1 MPGGDREEKEHES
14 GILGYFTQM
23 DGAEEDKLTMA
34 SNDNTSL
41 DGRGQYV
48 SESIQD
54 TSDGAGA
61 GLCGQSRQCR
71 RSFAVTCRFCSACKS
86 CLRNRRNLG
95 QLENEMSIFCFG
107 VSHKTA
113 AVDVRE
119 RFVIRES
126 ALPEALARLK
136 TMPGFAEGLIV
147 STCNRTEFYITGEFR
162 SSSALA
168 FFESFYRDFKAGD
181 EKHLFRL
188 WANACIRH
196 LFRVVSG
203 LESMVLG
210 ETEIFGQ
217 VKRAYAL
224 AAGARTTGK
233 LLNRLF
239 QKSFQ
244 VGKQVRSSTAITCGS
259 VSVGSVAVDL
269 AEQIF
274 GDLDGC
280 KIMILGAGETSEK
293 TAKAFRS
300 RGAEQIFVSN
310 RSFARAQALA
320 MATGG
325 RAIHFEDWEQ
335 EFRDLDI
342 LVSSTAAPHA
352 IITVEKLAPFLRARQ
367 ARPLFVI
374 DLAMPR
380 DIDPELHKLPGVY
393 LYDLDSLQS
402 TAHRT
407 LVTREQESEKCH
419 QLIEHHVQDFQLWF
433 ERTQSS
439 SLPHDCRRITRGV

>member
-1 MPGGDREEKEHES
+1 
-14 GILGYFTQM
+14 
-23 DGAEEDKLTMA
+23 
-34 SNDNTSL
+34 
-41 DGRGQYV
+41 
-48 SESIQD
+48 
-54 TSDGAGA
+54 
-61 GLCGQSRQCR
+61 
-71 RSFAVTCRFCSACKS
+71 
-86 CLRNRRNLG
+86 
-95 QLENEMSIFCFG
+95 MSIFCFG
-107 VSHKTA
+107 LSHQTA

-119 RFVIRES
+119 RFAIPES

-136 TMPGFAEGLIV
+136 TMPGLTEGLIV
-147 STCNRTEFYITGEFR
+147 STCNRTEFYVTGEFR
-162 SSSALA
+162 GSPTAA
-168 FFESFYRDFKAGD
+168 FFESFYRDFRAGD
-181 EKHLFRL
+181 ERRLFRL
-188 WANACIRH
+188 WANHSVRH
-196 LFRVVSG
+196 LFRVASG
-203 LESMVLG
+203 LESLVVG

-217 VKRAYAL
+217 IKRAYEFATD
-224 AAGARTTGK
+224 AKTTGK

-244 VGKQVRSSTAITCGS
+244 VGKQIRSSTAITRGS

-310 RSFARAQALA
+310 RSFERAQALA
-320 MATGG
+320 TITGG

-352 IITVEKLAPFLRARQ
+352 IITLDKLAPFLLTRRHQ
-367 ARPLFVI
+367 PLFMI

-380 DIDPELHKLPGVY
+380 DIDPAVQKLDGVY
-393 LYDLDSLQS
+393 LYNLDSLQS
-402 TAHRT
+402 MAERT
-407 LVTREQESEKCH
+407 LAVRKQESEKCH
-419 QLIEHHVQDFQLWF
+419 QLIEYHVQDFQQWI

-439 SLPHDCRRITRGV
+439 NFPSPKANADVEEHDDVTDRMDEPYVIPYTKFASLDLGAPS

>member
-1 MPGGDREEKEHES
+1 M
-14 GILGYFTQM
+14 
-23 DGAEEDKLTMA
+23 
-34 SNDNTSL
+34 N
-41 DGRGQYV
+41 
-48 SESIQD
+48 
-54 TSDGAGA
+54 
-61 GLCGQSRQCR
+61 
-71 RSFAVTCRFCSACKS
+71 
-86 CLRNRRNLG
+86 
-95 QLENEMSIFCFG
+95 IFCFG
-107 VSHKTA
+107 LSHQRA

-119 RFVIRES
+119 RFAIPQS

-136 TMPGFAEGLIV
+136 TMPGLTEGLIV
-147 STCNRTEFYITGEFR
+147 STCNRTEFYVAGEFR
-162 SSSALA
+162 DSPAQA
-168 FFESFYRDFKAGD
+168 FFESFYREFRAVD
-181 EKHLFRL
+181 ETHLFRL
-188 WANACIRH
+188 WAHHCVRH
-196 LFRVVSG
+196 LFQVASG
-203 LESMVLG
+203 LESMVVG

-217 VKRAYAL
+217 VKRAYEL
-224 AAGARTTGK
+224 ATGAKTTGK

-244 VGKQVRSSTAITCGS
+244 VGKQVRSSTAITRGS

-280 KIMILGAGETSEK
+280 KIMIVGAGKTSEK

-310 RSFARAQALA
+310 RSFERAQALA
-320 MATGG
+320 TMTGG
-325 RAIHFEDWEQ
+325 RAIHFKDWEQ

-352 IITVEKLAPFLRARQ
+352 IITFDKLAPFLRARRH
-367 ARPLFVI
+367 RPLFMI

-380 DIDPELHKLPGVY
+380 DIDPAVHKLDGVY

-402 TAHRT
+402 MAERT
-407 LVTREQESEKCH
+407 LAVRKQESAKCH
-419 QLIEHHVQDFQLWF
+419 QLIEHHVQDFQLWI

-439 SLPHDCRRITRGV
+439 NCPSMVVELPGA